1 MICKHCQQ
9 PSTSYNSLRQHEVR
23 CQSNP
28 NRKLQWNIGLSK
40 SSHPS
45 IANAAQKLTGK
56 KRPDISGSNNT
67 FYQKRFGSALTGHS
81 DSTKKK
87 LSSIAKGRNLGGYV
101 KGSGRGKKGW
111 YKGIFC
117 DSSLELALVI
127 FCLGHNKQII
137 RNTEMRQYIWNNKRK
152 NYLPDFV
159 IDGQLVEVKGYKSQ
173 EWMAKINAN
182 PDVKVLYESEMKPI
196 LDYVVDK
203 YGKDFII
210 LYE

>member
-1 MICKHCQQ
+1 
-9 PSTSYNSLRQHEVR
+9 
-23 CQSNP
+23 
-28 NRKLQWNIGLSK
+28 
-40 SSHPS
+40 
-45 IANAAQKLTGK
+45 
-56 KRPDISGSNNT
+56 
-67 FYQKRFGSALTGHS
+67 
-81 DSTKKK
+81 
-87 LSSIAKGRNLGGYV
+87 
-101 KGSGRGKKGW
+101 
-111 YKGIFC
+111 
-117 DSSLELALVI
+117 
-127 FCLGHNKQII
+127 
-137 RNTEMRQYIWNNKRK
+137 MRQYIWNNKRK